1 MQMEKKDCESGIEG
15 TKSDRT
21 WTMAGVGGSRRRNQR
36 CTPSFASELGGV
48 CDAANRIRDPGR
60 LEEKMSLFL
69 NQLIESQCFQV
80 IGVEEPNCECGTRL

>member
-1 MQMEKKDCESGIEG
+1 MVQMEKKDCESGIEG

-48 CDAANRIRDPGR
+48 CDAANRIRDLGR
-60 LEEKMSLFL
+60 SWFGGKDEFVSKS
-69 NQLIESQCFQV
+69 V
-80 IGVEEPNCECGTRL
+80 D

>member
-1 MQMEKKDCESGIEG
+1 MLQTELE
-15 TKSDRT
+15 T
-21 WTMAGVGGSRRRNQR
+21 WAGAG
-36 CTPSFASELGGV
+36 
-48 CDAANRIRDPGR
+48 